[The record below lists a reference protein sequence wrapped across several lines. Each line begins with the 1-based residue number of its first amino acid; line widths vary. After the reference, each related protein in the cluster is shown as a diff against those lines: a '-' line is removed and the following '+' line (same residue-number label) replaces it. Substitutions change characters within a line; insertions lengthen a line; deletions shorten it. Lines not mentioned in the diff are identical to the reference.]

1 MMTVGIV
8 SLGCSKNLV
17 DSEIMLGLLDQN
29 GYEFTNDPAGAEIL
43 IVNTCCFIESAQME
57 SIEAILEMAQY
68 KQTGKCRL
76 LIVAGC
82 LSQRY
87 RDEILEEIPE
97 IDILLGTANYH
108 EIIDAINEYDKKTVR
123 HFSDINFSPDYT
135 GLPRYY
141 TTPSYTGYLRI
152 SDGCNNCCSYCVIPS
167 IRGKYRSR
175 NLPELLSEAEDMV
188 RRGAKELIIIGQDTT
203 KYGSDLGGNITLSTL
218 LNELCKL
225 DGLKW
230 IRVHYSYPEGITD
243 ELIETIKTQDKICK
257 YLDIPIQHCNDEI
270 LKKMRRR
277 YTKSELT
284 GLLKKLR
291 REIPG
296 LVIRTSIIVG
306 FPGETEEQFDELCEF
321 IQEQKFE
328 RGGVFAYSRE
338 DGTPAAKMPGQ
349 VSEEIKEKRQ
359 EILMAQQSRI
369 MLNQNKKLVGSIE
382 EVLVEG
388 YENDHYYGRRYADSI
403 EIDGTVYFPPEG
415 FPVLPGDI
423 VRVKINDFD
432 ETDLFGEIV

>member
-1 MMTVGIV
+1 METVGIV

-17 DSEIMLGLLDQN
+17 DSEIMMGLLKNN
-29 GYEFTNDPAGAEIL
+29 GYAFTNDPSNAEIL

-57 SIEAILEMAQY
+57 SIQTILEMAQY
-68 KQTGKCRL
+68 KRTGKCRL
-76 LIVAGC
+76 LIVTGC

-87 RDEILEEIPE
+87 QDEILVEIPE
-97 IDILLGTANYH
+97 IDVLLGTANYH
-108 EIIDAINEYDKKTVR
+108 EIIDAIREFNHKPVR
-123 HFSDINFSPDYT
+123 HFSDINISPNYAV
-135 GLPRYY
+135 LPRYY
-141 TTPSYTGYLRI
+141 TTPEFTGYLRI

-175 NLPELLSEAEDMV
+175 DLQELLLEAKDLA
-188 RRGAKELIIIGQDTT
+188 RRGAKEIILIGQDTT
-203 KYGSDLGGNITLSTL
+203 KYGCDLEGNVTLSTL
-218 LNELCKL
+218 LKELCKI
-225 DGLKW
+225 DTLKW
-230 IRVHYSYPEGITD
+230 IRIHYSYPEGITD
-243 ELIETIKTQDKICK
+243 ELIETIKTQDKICN

-277 YTKSELT
+277 YTKKELT
-284 GLLKKLR
+284 DLLLKLR
-291 REIPG
+291 TEIPD

-306 FPGETEEQFDELCEF
+306 FPGETEEQFDELCSF
-321 IQEQKFE
+321 MKEQKFE

-338 DGTPAAKMPGQ
+338 EGTPAAEMPNQ
-349 VSEEIKEKRQ
+349 ISEEIKVKRQ
-359 EILMAQQSRI
+359 DILMALQSRM
-369 MLNQNKKLVGSIE
+369 MLNQNKRLVGSVQ

-388 YENDHYYGRRYADSI
+388 YENDHYFGRRYADSI

-432 ETDLFGEIV
+432 ETNLFGELV